1 MNQTPENEETPQ
13 LPPNEPGK
21 THNDPGYDASD
32 IRVLEG
38 IEGIRKRPAMYIGDT
53 TPRGLHHLVYEVVDN
68 SIDEAV
74 NAFATVIIVRINA
87 DGSITI
93 TDDGRG
99 IPVGPMPDME
109 NRSALEVVLTEI
121 HAGGKFDRSSGY
133 KTGTGGLHG
142 IGVTA
147 VNALSEWLEAEV
159 RREGHVWTMDFARG
173 VVMSGLKQLGK
184 SERTGTKITFRPDP
198 QIFPDTKFSYD
209 VLHKRLQELAFL
221 TPGARILISD
231 ERTGQSDE
239 FQYQDGIREFV
250 KHLNRTENALFPD
263 VIGIDGRIDDTEVR
277 VALQY
282 NDGYSENVRA
292 FANNIGNLE
301 GGTHLSGFKS
311 ALTRSIN
318 AYGKRM
324 NIFKDYVPQGD
335 DFREGLTAVISVRL
349 SDPQFEGQTKTK
361 LGNSEV
367 EGIVTSVVNDGL
379 NKFFEEN
386 PSVAKLVAT
395 KGLRAAEAREAAKK
409 AREMV
414 RRKGQVT
421 SSGLP
426 EKLRDCRS
434 RELSLTELYL
444 VEGDSAGGSADT
456 GRDSNTQAILPLRG
470 KILNVEKAQLIKV
483 LDNEEIINIFK
494 AVGVPPGAQLD
505 DVTKRRYGKLV
516 LMTDADIDGSHI
528 RTLLLTFIFRHLREL
543 VEQGCVYIAQPPLY
557 KVTQKKTVRYVQ
569 TREEMN
575 SELLEVGSADS
586 ALEFQDGKKQTYD
599 GTKLQELIAL
609 IGQLEEPFETLERR
623 GIELEWLVAHH
634 GTPDGLLPRYRVY
647 VGRNEHWFVDKDGRD
662 KFLADEEAKR
672 GEQLE
677 VADDETVAGGPPP
690 AGQIRAGQ
698 PQTSPPRP
706 GQSQPAKGRA
716 GQSEAAPPQPGQP
729 QAGRNGHPEH
739 ADESRLQVVDLHEVR
754 IINRVLTALRP
765 YGITLQDFIPAGHRN
780 GEPVFPQRIHKDDS
794 TLPLSSL
801 RDLLPKLREIGERGR
816 RVTRFKGLGEMD
828 PADLWETTM
837 DPAKRI
843 LLQVTMQDAAAA
855 DEIFRVLMGDHV
867 EPRRDFIEKHALDVR
882 DLDI

>member
-1 MNQTPENEETPQ
+1 VV
-13 LPPNEPGK
+13 
-21 THNDPGYDASD
+21 S
-32 IRVLEG
+32 
-38 IEGIRKRPAMYIGDT
+38 IE
-53 TPRGLHHLVYEVVDN
+53 
-68 SIDEAV
+68 
-74 NAFATVIIVRINA
+74 
-87 DGSITI
+87 
-93 TDDGRG
+93 
-99 IPVGPMPDME
+99 
-109 NRSALEVVLTEI
+109 
-121 HAGGKFDRSSGY
+121 
-133 KTGTGGLHG
+133 
-142 IGVTA
+142 
-147 VNALSEWLEAEV
+147 
-159 RREGHVWTMDFARG
+159 
-173 VVMSGLKQLGK
+173 
-184 SERTGTKITFRPDP
+184 
-198 QIFPDTKFSYD
+198 
-209 VLHKRLQELAFL
+209 
-221 TPGARILISD
+221 
-231 ERTGQSDE
+231 
-239 FQYQDGIREFV
+239 
-250 KHLNRTENALFPD
+250 
-263 VIGIDGRIDDTEVR
+263 GRIDDTEVR

-318 AYGKRM
+318 NYGKRE
-324 NIFKDYVPQGD
+324 NLFKDYVPQGD

-379 NKFFEEN
+379 NKFLEEN
-386 PSVAKLVAT
+386 PAIAKLIAT

-434 RELSLTELYL
+434 RDLALTELYL

-470 KILNVEKAQLIKV
+470 KILNVEKAQLVKV
-483 LDNEEIINIFK
+483 LDNEEILNIFK
-494 AVGVPPGAQLD
+494 AVGVPPGAQLE

-543 VEQGCVYIAQPPLY
+543 VEQGCIYIAQPPLY

-575 SELLEVGSADS
+575 SELLDVGSADS
-586 ALEFQDGKKQTYD
+586 ALEFQDGQKQKFD
-599 GTKLQELIAL
+599 GKKLQELIAL

-623 GIELEWLVAHH
+623 GIELEWLAAHH
-634 GTPDGLLPRYRVY
+634 ATPEGLLPRYRVY
-647 VGRNEHWFVDKDGRD
+647 VGREEHWFADKDERD
-662 KFLADEEAKR
+662 KFLAEEEAKR
-672 GEQLE
+672 GEQLV
-677 VADDETVAGGPPP
+677 VADDETVA
-690 AGQIRAGQ
+690 AGQ
-698 PQTSPPRP
+698 PRP
-706 GQSQPAKGRA
+706 
-716 GQSEAAPPQPGQP
+716 
-729 QAGRNGHPEH
+729 GRNGHPEH

-754 IINRVLTALRP
+754 VINRALVALKP
-765 YGITLQDFIPAGHRN
+765 YGITLKDFIPAGHRN
-780 GEPVFPQRIHKDDS
+780 GEPVYPQRIHKDDS

-837 DPAKRI
+837 DPAKRV
-843 LLQVTMQDAAAA
+843 LLQVTMEDAAGA

>member
-1 MNQTPENEETPQ
+1 LSSDPKQNDPTPE
-13 LPPNEPGK
+13 PPKDPGELGQS
-21 THNDPGYDASD
+21 HNDPAYDASD

-53 TPRGLHHLVYEVVDN
+53 TARGLHHLVYEVVDN

-74 NAFATVIIVRINA
+74 NAFASVIVVKINA
-87 DGSITI
+87 DGSVTV

-99 IPVGPMPDME
+99 IPVGAMPDMN

-142 IGVTA
+142 IGITA

-173 VVMSGLKQLGK
+173 AVMSDLKQLGK
-184 SERTGTKITFRPDP
+184 SERTGTKITFKPDP
-198 QIFPDTKFSYD
+198 QIFPDPRFSYD

-231 ERTGQSDE
+231 ERTGQSDD
-239 FQYQDGIREFV
+239 FQYADGIVEFV
-250 KHLNRTENALFPD
+250 KHLNRTETPLTAD
-263 VIGIDGRIDDTEVR
+263 VIRIEGSIEQTEVR

-301 GGTHLSGFKS
+301 GGTHLSGFRS

-318 AYGKRM
+318 NYGKRA
-324 NIFKDYVPQGD
+324 NLFKDFAPQGD
-335 DFREGLTAVISVRL
+335 DFREGLTAVICVRL
-349 SDPQFEGQTKTK
+349 PDPQFEGQTKTK

-386 PSVAKLVAT
+386 PSAAKVIAA

-414 RRKGQVT
+414 RRKGQLT

-456 GRDSNTQAILPLRG
+456 GRDASIQAILPLRG
-470 KILNVEKAQLIKV
+470 KILNVEKAQLVKV
-483 LDNEEIINIFK
+483 LDNEEILNIFK
-494 AVGVPPGAQLD
+494 AVGVPPGAQLE
-505 DVTKRRYGKLV
+505 DVSKRRYGKLV

-569 TREEMN
+569 THEEMN
-575 SELLEVGSADS
+575 GELLELGSADTE
-586 ALEFQDGKKQTYD
+586 LEFSDGAIGSQPRTFKDQP
-599 GTKLQELIAL
+599 LQELIAL
-609 IGQLEEPFETLERR
+609 IGQLEEPLETLERR
-623 GIELEWLVAHH
+623 GIELHWLAAHH
-634 GTPDGLLPRYRVY
+634 QTPDGLLPRYRAF
-647 VGRNEHWFVDKDGRD
+647 VGREEHWFADKERLD
-662 KFLADEEAKR
+662 KFLAEEEAKR
-672 GEQLE
+672 GEQFE
-677 VADDETVAGGPPP
+677 IADDETVAGGAHPP
-690 AGQIRAGQ
+690 AG
-698 PQTSPPRP
+698 
-706 GQSQPAKGRA
+706 K
-716 GQSEAAPPQPGQP
+716 
-729 QAGRNGHPEH
+729 NGHAEH
-739 ADESRLQVVDLHEVR
+739 HDTRLQVVDLHEMRV
-754 IINRVLTALRP
+754 INRVLEALKKH
-765 YGITLQDFIPAGHRN
+765 GITLKDFVPAGHRN
-780 GEPVFPQRIHKDDS
+780 GEPVFPQRIHKDDA
-794 TLPLSSL
+794 TVPLASL
-801 RDLLPKLREIGERGR
+801 RELLPKLRKIGERGR
-816 RVTRFKGLGEMD
+816 KVTRFKGLGEMD
-828 PADLWETTM
+828 PEDLWDTTM
-837 DPAKRI
+837 DPAKRV
-843 LLQVTMQDAAAA
+843 LLQVTMEDAAGA

>member
-1 MNQTPENEETPQ
+1 LNSLPDSEDASRQPDDQ
-13 LPPNEPGK
+13 LGT

-74 NAFATVIIVRINA
+74 NGFATVIVVRINA
-87 DGSITI
+87 DGSVTI

-99 IPVGPMPDME
+99 IPVGAMPE
-109 NRSALEVVLTEI
+109 LGNRSALEVVLTEI
-121 HAGGKFDRSSGY
+121 HAGGKFDRASGY

-147 VNALSEWLEAEV
+147 VNALSEWLEAEI
-159 RREGHVWTMDFARG
+159 RREGHVWTMDFVRG
-173 VVMSGLKQLGK
+173 EVTSGLKQLGK
-184 SERTGTKITFRPDP
+184 SERTGTKITFKPDT

-209 VLHKRLQELAFL
+209 ILHKRLQELAFL

-239 FQYQDGIREFV
+239 FQYQDGIVEFV
-250 KHLNRTENALFPD
+250 KHLNRTENPLFPD
-263 VIGIDGRIDDTEVR
+263 VIGIDGRIEETEVR

-318 AYGKRM
+318 NYGKRE
-324 NIFKDYVPQGD
+324 NLFKDYVPQGD

-379 NKFFEEN
+379 TKFFEEN
-386 PSVAKLVAT
+386 PSVAKLVAA

-414 RRKGQVT
+414 RRKGQLT

-434 RELSLTELYL
+434 RDLALTELYL

-456 GRDSNTQAILPLRG
+456 GRDSNTQAILPLKG
-470 KILNVEKAQLIKV
+470 KILNVEKAQIVKI
-483 LDNEEIINIFK
+483 LDNDEILNIFK
-494 AVGVPPGAQLD
+494 AVGVPPGAELE
-505 DVTKRRYGKLV
+505 DVSKRRYGKLV

-528 RTLLLTFIFRHLREL
+528 RTLLLTFIFRHMREL

-557 KVTQKKTVRYVQ
+557 KVTQKKSIRYVQ
-569 TREEMN
+569 TREEMDG
-575 SELLEVGSADS
+575 ELLELGSADS
-586 ALEFQDGKKQTYD
+586 ALEFEEDGRGKFD
-599 GTKLQELIAL
+599 GESLQKLIAI

-623 GIELEWLVAHH
+623 GIELEWLASHH
-634 GTPDGLLPRYRVY
+634 ATPEGLLPRYRVD
-647 VGRNEHWFVDKDGRD
+647 VGRTEHWFADKDQRD
-662 KFLADEEAKR
+662 KFLVEEEAKR
-672 GEQLE
+672 GEQFE
-677 VADDETVAGGPPP
+677 VADDATVSAG
-690 AGQIRAGQ
+690 
-698 PQTSPPRP
+698 T
-706 GQSQPAKGRA
+706 
-716 GQSEAAPPQPGQP
+716 APK
-729 QAGRNGHPEH
+729 AGRNGHPESPS
-739 ADESRLQVVDLHEVR
+739 ESRLQVVDLHEVR
-754 IINRVLTALRP
+754 MINQTLTTLRTFK
-765 YGITLQDFIPAGHRN
+765 ITLKDFVPAGHRN
-780 GEPVFPQRIHKDDS
+780 GEPIYPHRLRKDDS

-801 RDLLPKLREIGERGR
+801 RELLPKLREIGERGR
-816 RVTRFKGLGEMD
+816 RITRFKGLGEMD
-828 PADLWETTM
+828 ASDLWETTM
-837 DPAKRI
+837 DPSKRV
-843 LLQVTMQDAAAA
+843 LLQVTMQDGAAA

>member
-1 MNQTPENEETPQ
+1 LEPSKLNQTPENEETPR
-13 LPPNEPGK
+13 EPGEDLG
-21 THNDPGYDASD
+21 TSHNDPSYGARD

-87 DGSITI
+87 DGSVTV

-99 IPVGPMPDME
+99 IPVGQMPDME

-121 HAGGKFDRSSGY
+121 HAGGKFDRTSGY

-142 IGVTA
+142 VGITA

-173 VVMSGLKQLGK
+173 VMMSGLKQLGK

-239 FQYQDGIREFV
+239 FQYHDGIVEFV
-250 KHLNRTENALFPD
+250 KHLNRTENPLFSD
-263 VIGIDGRIDDTEVR
+263 VIGIEGRIEQTEVR
-277 VALQY
+277 VAIQY

-318 AYGKRM
+318 NYGKRS

-335 DFREGLTAVISVRL
+335 DFREGLTAVVSIRIP
-349 SDPQFEGQTKTK
+349 DPQFEGQTKTK

-386 PSVAKLVAT
+386 PAVAKLVAT

-421 SSGLP
+421 SAGLP

-434 RELSLTELYL
+434 RELALTELYL

-470 KILNVEKAQLIKV
+470 KILNVEKAQLVKV

-494 AVGVPPGAQLD
+494 AVGVPPGAQLE

-543 VEQGCVYIAQPPLY
+543 VEQGCVYIAQPPLF
-557 KVTQKKTVRYVQ
+557 KVTQKKSVRYVQ

-575 SELLEVGSADS
+575 TELLESGSADS
-586 ALEFQDGKKQTYD
+586 SLEFQDGKPKTFD
-599 GTKLQELIAL
+599 GTELQKLIAL

-623 GIELEWLVAHH
+623 GIALEWLFHH
-634 GTPDGLLPRYRVY
+634 HATPEGLLPRYRVY
-647 VGRNEHWFVDKDGRD
+647 VGRQEHWFADKDKRD
-662 KFLADEEAKR
+662 KFLAEEEAKR

-677 VADDETVAGGPPP
+677 VADDETVAGK
-690 AGQIRAGQ
+690 AATAAK
-698 PQTSPPRP
+698 PQSEPRP
-706 GQSQPAKGRA
+706 GK
-716 GQSEAAPPQPGQP
+716 
-729 QAGRNGHPEH
+729 NGHAEH

-754 IINRVLTALRP
+754 VINRVLAELGNF
-765 YGITLQDFIPAGHRN
+765 GINLNDFITPGHKN

-794 TLPLSSL
+794 TLNLSSL

-828 PADLWETTM
+828 PGDLWETTM
-837 DPAKRI
+837 DPAKRV
-843 LLQVTMQDAAAA
+843 LLQVTMQDASAA